1 MSVFNERLKELR
13 KASKLTQEE
22 FGEKVGVSKSA
33 VSMWE
38 RGKRHPDVPK
48 FEEIADFFNVDMDYL
63 VGKDC
68 AADITEKIRIMG
80 HSVPCSKPKKVL
92 CVDDEIQGL
101 RELCEYLRHNPE
113 VRALT
118 AAIREMTE
126 EEIQELA
133 RYGKFL
139 RARDGIK

>member
-1 MSVFNERLKELR
+1 M
-13 KASKLTQEE
+13 QEE

-38 RGKRHPDVPK
+38 RGKRYPDVPK
-48 FEEIADFFNVDMDYL
+48 FEGIADYFNVDMAYL
-63 VGKDC
+63 VGKVDVNQGGSNHGMTKAMGCQVPMEQGDRICFSTEPDC
-68 AADITEKIRIMG
+68 IM
-80 HSVPCSKPKKVL
+80 
-92 CVDDEIQGL
+92 
-101 RELCEYLRHNPE
+101 ELCEFLMSNPE
-113 VRALT
+113 IKALT